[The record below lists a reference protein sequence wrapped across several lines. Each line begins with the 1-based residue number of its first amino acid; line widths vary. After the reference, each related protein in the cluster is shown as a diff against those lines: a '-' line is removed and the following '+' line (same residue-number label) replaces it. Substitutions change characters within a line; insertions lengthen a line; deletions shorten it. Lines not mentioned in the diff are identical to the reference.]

1 MFCHDESILPGR
13 QLSDVERQVRRG
25 KIDGH
30 SLDGAAALAVQSC
43 LVCVG
48 TNCCQLSSSVE
59 ATCSQGAAFLLPAS
73 HAYFRPECRIY

>member
-73 HAYFRPECRIY
+73 HAEFRPDSRIF